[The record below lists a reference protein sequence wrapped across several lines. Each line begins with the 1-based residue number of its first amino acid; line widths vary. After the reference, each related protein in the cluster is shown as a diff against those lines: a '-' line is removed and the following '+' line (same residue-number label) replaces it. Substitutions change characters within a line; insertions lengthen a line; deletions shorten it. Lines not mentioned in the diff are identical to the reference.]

1 MGYGAIGG
9 AASAAGGAALA
20 ATGDTGLG
28 WTVFGTLLFLLGG
41 ITCVRLATRKMR
53 ATA

>member
-1 MGYGAIGG
+1 MGYGVIGG
-9 AASAAGGAALA
+9 AAGAAGGAALA

-28 WTVFGTLLFLLGG
+28 WTVLGTLAFLLSG
-41 ITCVRLATRKMR
+41 IACVRLATRSKR